1 MAGAL
6 AGLRVLVTRSGRGA
20 SRLSAALA
28 EVGAEPVEVPALRF
42 EFADSTTL
50 DAAIEAS
57 AAADWVLLTS
67 RTTVDALASRYEE
80 CGAPPLARVA
90 AVGPATAKHA
100 EERLGCAVHLVPE
113 TAVAEAL
120 ADQLISRGVDG
131 AQVVFPRAEEA
142 REMLVERLRAAG
154 ASVDVRT
161 VYRSTA
167 NLAAAGGLRNALDSH
182 IDIATVASSRTA
194 EFLFEIA
201 DAEATQTLLE
211 TPFASIG
218 PITTRTLERF
228 GVPVVAEADPPGLS
242 ELVAAI
248 TEWAARR

>member
-42 EFADSTTL
+42 EFADSAAL
-50 DAAIEAS
+50 DAAIVAS
-57 AAADWVLLTS
+57 AAADWLLLTS
-67 RTTVDALASRYEE
+67 RTTVDALAARYEE
-80 CGAPPLARVA
+80 CGKPPLARVA
-90 AVGPATAKHA
+90 AVGPATAMHA
-100 EERLGCAVHLVPE
+100 EERLGCPVDLVPE

-120 ADQLISRGVDG
+120 ADELIARGVDG
-131 AQVVFPRAEEA
+131 RQVVFPRAEEA
-142 REMLVERLRAAG
+142 REVLVERLRDAG

-167 NLAAAGGLRNALDSH
+167 NSEAAGGLRKALRSH
-182 IDIATVASSRTA
+182 IDMATVASSRTA

-201 DAEATQTLLE
+201 DPEATQTLLQ

-218 PITTRTLERF
+218 PITTRTLRRL
-228 GVPVVAEADPPGLS
+228 GVEVVAEADPPGLA
-242 ELVAAI
+242 ELVGAI
-248 TEWAARR
+248 IEWAARR